1 MLSVQAVSG
10 EVGYVSEMF
19 VSYQG
24 EGARVGEKHLFVR
37 FAGCNLRCRY
47 CDTPDSLV
55 RVPTCEI
62 SFPGGEL
69 VSVANPL
76 SITDLAVFVERFFRE
91 DPRIARVSLT
101 GGEPML
107 QQRFIA
113 SWLRTAPPPVGC
125 MLETAATVIGGLDD
139 LLPHI
144 ATVSADIKLP
154 SNSGERPMWHHHR
167 QFLAK
172 CGRADV
178 YLKMPVSDDTDD
190 EQVRAGARLAHET
203 IPGATL
209 YLQPITNPDDGSW
222 QARPSRLLALLA
234 VAAAET
240 SRVMLL
246 PQMHKLLAI
255 R

>member
-1 MLSVQAVSG
+1 VVSLQPVSR

-55 RVPTCEI
+55 RVPICEI
-62 SFPGGEL
+62 SFPAGE
-69 VSVANPL
+69 VASVPNPMSL
-76 SITDLAVFVERFFRE
+76 ADLAVVVERFFRE
-91 DPRIARVSLT
+91 DPAIARVSLT

-107 QQRFIA
+107 QQRFIS

-125 MLETAATVIGGLDD
+125 MLETAATVDGGLDE

-144 ATVSADIKLP
+144 DTVSADIKLP
-154 SNSGERPMWHHHR
+154 SNSGEQPLWHHHR
-167 QFLAK
+167 RFLAK

-178 YLKMPVSDDTDD
+178 YLKMPVSDDTD
-190 EQVRAGARLAHET
+190 EAQVRAGARLAHET
-203 IPGATL
+203 LPGATL
-209 YLQPITNPDDGSW
+209 YLQPITNPVDGAW

-234 VAAAET
+234 AAAAET

>member
-1 MLSVQAVSG
+1 MVSLHPVSCD
-10 EVGYVSEMF
+10 VGYVSEMF

-47 CDTPDSLV
+47 CDTPASLV

-62 SFPGGEL
+62 SFPGGEVL
-69 VSVANPL
+69 TVPNPL
-76 SITDLAVFVERFFRE
+76 SIADLAAFVERFFRE

-113 SWLRTAPPPVGC
+113 SWLRSAPPPVGC
-125 MLETAATVIGGLDD
+125 MLETAATVAGGLDE

-144 ATVSADIKLP
+144 DTVSADIKLP
-154 SNSGERPMWHHHR
+154 SNSGEQPLWHHHR
-167 QFLAK
+167 QFLAT

-178 YLKMPVSDDTDD
+178 YLKMPVSDDTNE

-209 YLQPITNPDDGSW
+209 YLQPITDPAGGAW
-222 QARPSRLLALLA
+222 QACPSRLLALLA
-234 VAAAET
+234 AAASET

>member
-1 MLSVQAVSG
+1 MLSLDAVSG

-24 EGARVGEKHLFVR
+24 EGSRVGEKHLFVR

-47 CDTPDSLV
+47 CDTPASLV
-55 RVPTCEI
+55 RVPSCEI
-62 SFPGGEL
+62 SYPRGEEHSFL
-69 VSVANPL
+69 NPL
-76 SITDLAVFVERFFRE
+76 AIADLAGIVDRFFVE
-91 DPRIARVSLT
+91 DPSIARVSLT

-113 SWLRTAPPPVGC
+113 AWLKAAPPPVGC
-125 MLETAATVIGGLDD
+125 LLETSATVAGGLDE

-144 ATVSADIKLP
+144 ETVSADIKLP
-154 SNSGERPMWHHHR
+154 SNSGEQPLWQQHR
-167 QFLAK
+167 QFFAK

-178 YLKMPVSDDTDD
+178 YIKMPVSDDTAD
-190 EQVRAGARLAHET
+190 EQVRAGARLAQEM
-203 IPGATL
+203 IPGAAF
-209 YLQPITNPDDGSW
+209 YLQPITDPDDGTW
-222 QARPSRLLALLA
+222 RVGPSRLLALLA
-234 VAAAET
+234 AAAGET
-240 SRVMLL
+240 PRPMLL

>member
-1 MLSVQAVSG
+1 VLSLQAVSR
-10 EVGYVSEMF
+10 ELGYVSEMF
-19 VSYQG
+19 VSFQG
-24 EGARVGEKHLFVR
+24 EGARVGEKQLFVR

-62 SFPGGEL
+62 TFPGGES
-69 VSVANPL
+69 VSAPNPL
-76 SITDLAVFVERFFRE
+76 SITDLAVLVARFFCE
-91 DPRIARVSLT
+91 DPGIARVSLT

-113 SWLRTAPPPVGC
+113 AWLGTAPPPVGC
-125 MLETAATVIGGLDD
+125 MLETAATVVGGLDD

-144 ATVSADIKLP
+144 EMVSADIKLP
-154 SNSGERPMWHHHR
+154 SNSGERALWHHHR

-172 CGRADV
+172 CERAEV
-178 YLKMPVSDDTDD
+178 YLKMPVSDDTAED
-190 EQVRAGARLAHET
+190 QVRAGARLAHET

-209 YLQPITNPDDGSW
+209 YLQPITDPRSGSW
-222 QARPSRLLALLA
+222 QARPSRLLQLLA
-234 VAAAET
+234 AAAAEK

>member
-1 MLSVQAVSG
+1 MLSLQAVSRDL
-10 EVGYVSEMF
+10 GYVSEMF

-24 EGARVGEKHLFVR
+24 EGARVGEKQLFVR

-62 SFPGGEL
+62 TFPGGES
-69 VSVANPL
+69 VSAPNPL
-76 SITDLAVFVERFFRE
+76 SITDLAVLVERFFRE

-113 SWLRTAPPPVGC
+113 AWLRTAPPPVGC
-125 MLETAATVIGGLDD
+125 MLETAATVVGGLDD

-144 ATVSADIKLP
+144 AMVSADIKLP
-154 SNSGERPMWHHHR
+154 SNSGERPLWHHHR

-172 CGRADV
+172 CGRAEV
-178 YLKMPVSDDTDD
+178 YLKMPVSDDTAED
-190 EQVRAGARLAHET
+190 QVRAGARLAHET

-209 YLQPITNPDDGSW
+209 YLQPITDPSSGSW
-222 QARPSRLLALLA
+222 QARPSRLMQLLA
-234 VAAAET
+234 AAAAEMP
-240 SRVMLL
+240 RVMLL

>member
-1 MLSVQAVSG
+1 MVSVRDVSG
-10 EVGYVSEMF
+10 EVGHVSEMF

-55 RVPTCEI
+55 RVPNCEI
-62 SFPGGEL
+62 SFPGGD
-69 VSVANPL
+69 VVTVPNPL
-76 SITDLAVFVERFFRE
+76 SIADLAMFVERFFNE
-91 DPRIARVSLT
+91 DPAIARLSLT

-113 SWLRTAPPPVGC
+113 SWLRAAPPPVGC
-125 MLETAATVIGGLDD
+125 MLETAATVAGGLDE
-139 LLPHI
+139 LLQHVD
-144 ATVSADIKLP
+144 TVSADIKLP
-154 SNSGERPMWHHHR
+154 SNSGERPLWQHHR
-167 QFLAK
+167 EFLAK

-178 YLKMPVSDDTDD
+178 YLKMPVSDDTDE
-190 EQVRAGARLAHET
+190 EQVRAGARLARET
-203 IPGATL
+203 LPGAML
-209 YLQPITNPDDGSW
+209 YLQPITSPVDGSW
-222 QARPSRLLALLA
+222 QARPSKLLALLA